1 MDFKISWAFKLRAGE
16 HTLYPHSFVTS
27 QYGRVMSGWTL
38 WVLRGNI
45 HAGSTKVSTNVN
57 TTRSNSFQ
65 KLYYFVSN
73 QIYSTVTIR
82 LWSQITYPCY
92 STRGHCCGTFSIWW
106 YKMPWKGKYEKLGY
120 NHWSPNSLLTKLWP
134 LACKKWLANYKLG
147 RWYVKFLFYM
157 VLLIYRNAEM
167 VHSVSSV
174 PTNQHFHNG
183 IWSLSVV

>member
-1 MDFKISWAFKLRAGE
+1 MLRAGE
-16 HTLYPHSFVTS
+16 HTPYPRSFVTS
-27 QYGRVMSGWTL
+27 QDRRVMSGWTL

-45 HAGSTKVSTNVN
+45 HAGSTKVLTNVN

-73 QIYSTVTIR
+73 QIYSTVTISYKW
-82 LWSQITYPCY
+82 LIFDLKLPIHVTALV
-92 STRGHCCGTFSIWW
+92 GHLLDSIWW

-167 VHSVSSV
+167 VHSGSSV

-183 IWSLSVV
+183 IWSLSIV